1 MNTMNYF
8 DQTWISY
15 TEDLTHPQ
23 NEARIV
29 TEIRRANK
37 IVFVAK
43 GRVGLAAKMFMQR
56 LSQLGYTVAHSEDL
70 LVPQLGADDLVIF
83 VTASGTTRSS
93 LSYVDIAKDVG
104 ARTMAI
110 TFNGDG
116 AISKGCDV
124 VVEYPRPRTQGL
136 MKSYYEIGFI
146 YLFERIVSLF
156 PEDQFVH
163 TNFE

>member
-1 MNTMNYF
+1 MNYF

-15 TEDLTHPQ
+15 TEDLKNPI
-23 NEARIV
+23 NENRILG
-29 TEIRRANK
+29 EIKRAEK

-43 GRVGLAAKMFMQR
+43 GRVGLAARMFMQR
-56 LSQLGYTVAHSEDL
+56 LSQLGYDVAHSEDL
-70 LVPQLGADDLVIF
+70 LVPKIGDRDLVIF

-93 LSYVDIAKDVG
+93 LSYVEIAKDLGV
-104 ARTMAI
+104 RTMAV
-110 TFNGDG
+110 TFNAQG

-124 VVEYPRPRTQGL
+124 VVEYPRPRAKGL

-146 YLFERIVSLF
+146 YLFERIVSLL

>member
-1 MNTMNYF
+1 MNYF

-15 TEDLTHPQ
+15 TEDLKNPM
-23 NEARIV
+23 NENRILS
-29 TEIRRANK
+29 EIKRAEK

-43 GRVGLAAKMFMQR
+43 GRVGLAARMFMQR
-56 LSQLGYTVAHSEDL
+56 LSQLGYDVAHSEDL
-70 LVPQLGADDLVIF
+70 LVPRIGERDLVIF

-93 LSYVDIAKDVG
+93 LSYVEIAKDLGV
-104 ARTMAI
+104 RTMAV
-110 TFNGDG
+110 TFNAQG
-116 AISKGCDV
+116 AISKGCDI
-124 VVEYPRPRTQGL
+124 VVEYPRPRTKGL

-146 YLFERIVSLF
+146 YLFERIVSLL